1 MNDMK
6 KFAFAILLASMCLTS
21 CKVSYVNDNKFPVTV
36 YKEANTGSIVIIND
50 TLAVVYN
57 RTGLN
62 TSEAQIIN
70 LKDF

>member
-1 MNDMK
+1 MK
-6 KFAFAILLASMCLTS
+6 KFAFAILLVNMCLTS
-21 CKVSYVNDNKFPVTV
+21 CKVSYVNDSDKFPVTV

-50 TLAVVYN
+50 TVAVVYN

-62 TSEAQIIN
+62 TSDAQIIN